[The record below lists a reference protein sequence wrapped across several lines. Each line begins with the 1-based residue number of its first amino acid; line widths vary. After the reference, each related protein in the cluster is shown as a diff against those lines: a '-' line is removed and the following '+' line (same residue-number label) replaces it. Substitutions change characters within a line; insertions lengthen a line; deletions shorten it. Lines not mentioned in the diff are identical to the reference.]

1 MIYLVL
7 IILLCVCWY
16 ISACVV
22 QQRNKQGYNFIYCES
37 EPYWGNDVYKP
48 LFIFAVFLL
57 ILLVGLRK
65 VNIGWDTVQYYASFN
80 KLKTFETI
88 QDVINYKLS
97 GGTTM
102 EWAFVFYTWVI
113 GKIGTFELFNI
124 VSVALYIIPI
134 AIYIYRYSENKFLSL
149 FLFTTFG
156 LYIFAFSTIRQ
167 SIAMGICF
175 LAIIYGSEK
184 NKPVRYFL
192 LVTLA
197 VLFHRTALIFVPA
210 YFYNK
215 LRINRI
221 TAAAIAILAVLFYRF
236 RSVILT
242 FLLGF
247 ARNTGSSVETGG
259 LFQYLFV
266 VGVVLL
272 GIYLMRYWNVE
283 SFEKNRMKFL
293 FICQSIVL
301 VILPILRVS
310 PTYFRLYY
318 YNYMFMVVYVPNILA
333 YIPDRNIR
341 RIAKMFL
348 FLLGSYLFYKQIV
361 HTTNPLLPY
370 YFFWQN

>member
-22 QQRNKQGYNFIYCES
+22 QQRNKQGCDYIYYES
-37 EPYWGNDVYKP
+37 EPYWGSDVYKP
-48 LFIFAVFLL
+48 LFIFTVFIL
-57 ILLVGLRK
+57 ILLIGLRK

-80 KLKTFETI
+80 KLKTFDTI
-88 QDVINYKLS
+88 QEVINYKLS
-97 GGTTM
+97 GSTTM
-102 EWAFVFYTWVI
+102 EWAFVFYTWII
-113 GKIGTFELFNI
+113 GKIGSFELFNI
-124 VSVALYIIPI
+124 VSVSLYIIPI

-156 LYIFAFSTIRQ
+156 LYVFAFSTVRQ

-175 LAIIYGSEK
+175 LAITYGSEK

-210 YFYNK
+210 YFYKK

-221 TAAAIAILAVLFYRF
+221 TAAFIAILAVLFYRF
-236 RSVILT
+236 RSAILT
-242 FLLGF
+242 YLLGF
-247 ARNTGSSVETGG
+247 ARNSGSSVETGG

-293 FICQSIVL
+293 FICQSVVL

-318 YNYMFMVVYVPNILA
+318 YNYMFMVVYVPNIIA
-333 YIPDRNIR
+333 YIPDRTIK
-341 RIAKMFL
+341 RIAKIFL
-348 FLLGSYLFYKQIV
+348 FLLGFYLFYKQIV